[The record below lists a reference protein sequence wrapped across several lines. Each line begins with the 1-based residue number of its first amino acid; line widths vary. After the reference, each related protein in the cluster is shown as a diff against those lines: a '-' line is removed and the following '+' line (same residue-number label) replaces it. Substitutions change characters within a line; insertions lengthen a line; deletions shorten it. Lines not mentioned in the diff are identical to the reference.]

1 MGPALEGAMVVVAGA
16 TGQVGEPVAVAL
28 AQRNEVYAGARFTDP
43 AARRRLEAA
52 GVRCVPIDLLAGDV
66 ARLPADAD
74 VVLNF
79 AVAKSNRWGTDLD
92 ANAGGLGWLMDH
104 HRRARAFL
112 HCSSTAVYKP
122 AGHQALAEDAPLG
135 DNHGVWSFLSTYSI
149 SKIATEA
156 MARWGARRYQLPTTI
171 ARLSVPYG
179 DRGGWPAIHL
189 EMVLA
194 GNPIAVH
201 ANAPSIYH
209 PIHERDIVAMV
220 PGLLAAASVPATVV
234 NWGGS
239 DPVSIEEWCGY
250 FGELTGKA
258 PSFEPTDQTLDSVA
272 IDVTKMTELLGAT
285 TVGWRDG
292 MRQMVRARHPELF

>member
-149 SKIATEA
+149 SKIAT
-156 MARWGARRYQLPTTI
+156 
-171 ARLSVPYG
+171 
-179 DRGGWPAIHL
+179 
-189 EMVLA
+189 
-194 GNPIAVH
+194 
-201 ANAPSIYH
+201 
-209 PIHERDIVAMV
+209 
-220 PGLLAAASVPATVV
+220 
-234 NWGGS
+234 
-239 DPVSIEEWCGY
+239 
-250 FGELTGKA
+250 
-258 PSFEPTDQTLDSVA
+258 
-272 IDVTKMTELLGAT
+272 
-285 TVGWRDG
+285 
-292 MRQMVRARHPELF
+292 